1 MRSSSR
7 RRRHHHRVE
16 PWRRAALRLQRRGGG
31 RAPDLA
37 PVPPERSGEEIK
49 LLRRALGGA
58 VITQFETERL
68 RRDGN
73 RVEVSLTISPI
84 HDAQGE
90 PAGAS
95 VIARDIGERKQAER
109 ALCASLEDLRRQSEL
124 LAGMIEN
131 APIGMAIVSPKGR
144 WLHVNRSLSE
154 IVGYSEAELLQMSF
168 QEVTHP
174 DDRDSHRAMVE
185 QLLAGEVGSYELEK
199 RYVRKDGE
207 VVWVRLS
214 VSLVRDEH
222 GEPLPSLPGLRAPR
236 RRGPDGRHLGGAG
249 RRAGRLWVR
258 ESLPLPRW
266 ELPLAAVECN
276 GAGGRARLR
285 HRPRR
290 HREQADPVRASREE
304 ALEASRLKSGFV
316 ANMSHEIRTPLN
328 GVVCMTQFCAARS

>member
-1 MRSSSR
+1 MRSSSKDA
-7 RRRHHHRVE
+7 VGTIIE
-16 PWRRAALRLQRRGGG
+16 WNPGAERLYGYSAEEAVGH
-31 RAPDLA
+31 PISIL
-37 PVPPERSGEEIK
+37 VPPERSGEEIK

-290 HREQADPVRASREE
+290 HREQADPGGAPRQPRGGTGG
-304 ALEASRLKSGFV
+304 LEAEVGLRGQ
-316 ANMSHEIRTPLN
+316 HEP
-328 GVVCMTQFCAARS
+328 